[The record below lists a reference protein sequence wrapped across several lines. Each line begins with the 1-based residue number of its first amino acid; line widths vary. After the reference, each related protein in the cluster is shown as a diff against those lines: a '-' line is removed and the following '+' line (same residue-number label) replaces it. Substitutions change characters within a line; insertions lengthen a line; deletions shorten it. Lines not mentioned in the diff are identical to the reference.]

1 MNERKLKIFFSV
13 SETLNMT
20 KTSKEMFISQSAVSQ
35 TIKELENELGVILFE
50 RMYKKLYLTED
61 GKLLKEYARR
71 LLNLWNDMTEHM
83 QSKKKNVLIK
93 VGGSTTIGIYLLP
106 YLCKSFSISY
116 PDVNFN
122 IQIDNTTKVIQK
134 VLENEIDIGII
145 EGTKPSNSEELI
157 SLKTQIDYLKVITPN
172 IEKFKNK
179 EIFTISDFQNEILIL
194 RETGSGTREVVDKY
208 IEELEIKVKNKL
220 VIGNTEAIKKMVEI
234 GLGISIISQLA
245 IESEVLDEK
254 LLSFK
259 IENYEM
265 NREFSIIIHK
275 DKFISSTLESF
286 IKLIKSM

>member
-35 TIKELENELGVILFE
+35 TIKELEDELGVVLFE
-50 RMYKKLYLTED
+50 RMYKKLYLTEN
-61 GKLLKEYARR
+61 GVLLKEYTRR

-83 QSKKKNVLIK
+83 QSKKKNVPIK

-106 YLCKSFSISY
+106 YLCKNFSISN
-116 PDVNFN
+116 PNVNFN
-122 IQIDNTTKVIQK
+122 IQIDNTSKSIGK
-134 VLENEIDIGII
+134 VLENEIDIVII
-145 EGTKPSNSEELI
+145 EVTKPNNDQLI
-157 SLKTQIDYLKVITPN
+157 SFETQKDTLKVITPN

-179 EIFTISDFQNEILIL
+179 EKFLISDFEDETLIL
-194 RETGSGTREVVDKY
+194 REDGSGTRQIVEEY
-208 IEELEIKVKNKL
+208 ISKLNIKVKNKL

-245 IESEVLDEK
+245 IESELLDER

-259 IENYEM
+259 IENHEM
-265 NREFSIIIHK
+265 NRDFSIIIHK
-275 DKFISSTLESF
+275 DKFISPTLCSF
-286 IKLIKSM
+286 ISLLKSI

>member
-83 QSKKKNVLIK
+83 QSKKKNALIK

-106 YLCKSFSISY
+106 YLCKSFSVLN
-116 PDVNFN
+116 PDINFN
-122 IQIDNTTKVIQK
+122 IQIDNTAKVIQK

-157 SLKTQIDYLKVITPN
+157 SLKTQTDYLKVITPN
-172 IEKFKNK
+172 IEKFKSK
-179 EIFTISDFQNEILIL
+179 EKFTISDFQNEILIL
-194 RETGSGTREVVDKY
+194 RENGSGTREVVDKY
-208 IEELEIKVKNKL
+208 IEKLDIKVKNKL

-254 LLSFK
+254 LLVFK
-259 IENYEM
+259 VENYEM
-265 NREFSIIIHK
+265 SREFSIIIHK
-275 DKFISSTLESF
+275 DKFISPILESF
-286 IKLIKSM
+286 IKLIKSI